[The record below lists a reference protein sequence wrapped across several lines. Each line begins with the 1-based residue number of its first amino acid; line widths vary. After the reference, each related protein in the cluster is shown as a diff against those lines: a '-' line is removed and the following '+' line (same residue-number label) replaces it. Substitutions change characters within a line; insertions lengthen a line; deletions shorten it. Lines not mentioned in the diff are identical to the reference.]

1 MYKAIA
7 KEEELRVS
15 LAHRYKPGPN
25 PAPLS
30 QAQLW
35 QYYKGKEAITK
46 TNRLF
51 AQQGIPRDHP
61 DWKPG
66 GSKYTQYQK
75 RASFHACH
83 DLQTQIIHCITERA
97 TEMAV
102 LQRRMGQHAAKKFLQ
117 AVNGRWKALS
127 KLVSDYNTEARKYN
141 RSARPQQ
148 PLRELNA
155 DNLRANGLDN
165 GEI

>member
-1 MYKAIA
+1 MYKALA
-7 KEEELRVS
+7 KEEELCIS
-15 LAHRYKPGPN
+15 LARRYKPGPN

-30 QAQLW
+30 HAQLW
-35 QYYKGKEAITK
+35 EYYKGKEAITK
-46 TNRLF
+46 TNHLF
-51 AQQGIPRDHP
+51 AQHGIPRDHP

-66 GSKYTQYQK
+66 GSQYTQYRK

-97 TEMAV
+97 MEMAV

-117 AVNGRWKALS
+117 AVNGHWKALS

-141 RSARPQQ
+141 RSARLEQ
-148 PLRELNA
+148 PFRDLNA